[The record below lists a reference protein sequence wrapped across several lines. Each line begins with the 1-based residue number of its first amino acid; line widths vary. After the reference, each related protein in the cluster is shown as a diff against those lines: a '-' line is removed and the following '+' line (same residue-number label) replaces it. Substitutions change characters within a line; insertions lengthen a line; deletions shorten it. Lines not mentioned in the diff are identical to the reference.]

1 MKPITHINVF
11 GIGRVA
17 RLAVTLA
24 ARRHRDVRFRLFS
37 RNPGSRQPLPL
48 PNVQLCGLDALAQDG
63 APVVLCMATDEARI
77 LRALHD
83 RPTGLTPRS
92 AVAASNLRLL
102 QEVIDPRRWCH
113 RLVVVVTNPVEL
125 VCEFVSRWT
134 GNRRVFGFGMT
145 SDRQRV
151 REAIRHAFGQ
161 PAEQAARVEVT
172 GFHLLGPIPL
182 LSGVPELAR
191 RIESITA
198 ADVARNLGHCRPGYG
213 AAPAAV
219 AGHFS
224 RAMDTMLCKPRA
236 HELVGAAVN
245 AITASEFRGWVPP
258 VRRGAVNLAR
268 LLSRIIGRKRLLVSG
283 LVPGGHVLGGTLDLA
298 DETFR
303 VPTVGPAE
311 HTLLD
316 SAMAEYD
323 RLRHLHLR

>member
-1 MKPITHINVF
+1 MRPITHINVF
-11 GIGRVA
+11 GVGRVA

-37 RNPGSRQPLPL
+37 RNSGSHQPLPL
-48 PNVQLCGLDALAQDG
+48 ANVQLCGLDALAQDG
-63 APVVLCMATDEARI
+63 APVVLCMASDEARI

-102 QEVIDPRRWCH
+102 QDVIDPRRWCD
-113 RLVVVVTNPVEL
+113 RLVIVVTNPVEL
-125 VCEFVSRWT
+125 VCDFISRWT

-151 REAIRHAFGQ
+151 REAIRHGFGQ

-182 LSGVPELAR
+182 LSGLPELAR
-191 RIESITA
+191 RIESIPA
-198 ADVARNLGHCRPGYG
+198 ADVTRNLAQWRPACG
-213 AAPAAV
+213 AAPAA
-219 AGHFS
+219 AAAYFS
-224 RAMDTMLCKPRA
+224 RALNALLCRPRA
-236 HELVGAAVN
+236 HELIGATVN
-245 AITASEFRGWVPP
+245 AITASEFRGSVPP
-258 VRRGAVNLAR
+258 VRRGAANLAR

-283 LVPGGHVLGGTLDLA
+283 PTPGGHVLGGTLDLA

-303 VPTVGPAE
+303 VPAVGPAE

-323 RLRHLHLR
+323 RLRHQHLR